1 MLSIAT
7 AHFFARQVRQDPE
20 QIRLRAERRRRR
32 AG

>member
-20 QIRLRAERRRRR
+20 EVRIRAERRRR

>member
-20 QIRLRAERRRRR
+20 EVRIRAERRRNR
-32 AG
+32 

>member
-20 QIRLRAERRRRR
+20 QIRNRTEHRRR